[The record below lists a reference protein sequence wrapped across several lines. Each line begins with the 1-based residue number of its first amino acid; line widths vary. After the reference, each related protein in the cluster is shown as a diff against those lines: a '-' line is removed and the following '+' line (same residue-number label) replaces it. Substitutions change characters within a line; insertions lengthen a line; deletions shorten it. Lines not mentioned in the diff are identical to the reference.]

1 MTGHLYPFLRPGAT
15 TDEELTRSTVAKATE
30 SLHLRLRVLNDLGP
44 ALTACADAL
53 ATAFRNGGTL
63 FAFGNGGSSTD
74 AQSVAHLFST
84 GDPGGASNP
93 GNPGGTSNTADKG
106 GTGDSGGAQ
115 PALPALSLTG
125 DAALLTAL
133 ANDVDFDVVFAR
145 QLAALGRPGDIA
157 VALSTSGGS
166 ANVLRGL
173 EQARR
178 TGMVTVG
185 FAGSGGGRMAEENLA
200 DHLFVIPSSSVHRIQ
215 EAQTTA
221 YHVLWQLTQQA
232 LDQR

>member
-1 MTGHLYPFLRPGAT
+1 
-15 TDEELTRSTVAKATE
+15 
-30 SLHLRLRVLNDLGP
+30 VLDDLGP
-44 ALTACADAL
+44 ALTACAHAL
-53 ATAFRNGGTL
+53 AAAFRAGGTL
-63 FAFGNGGSSTD
+63 FTFGNGGSSTD
-74 AQSVAHLFST
+74 ARSVTQLYS
-84 GDPGGASNP
+84 
-93 GNPGGTSNTADKG
+93 
-106 GTGDSGGAQ
+106 SGS
-115 PALPALSLTG
+115 ALPALCLTG

-157 VALSTSGGS
+157 LALSTSGGS

-178 TGMVTVG
+178 TGLVTVG

-200 DHLFVIPSSSVHRIQ
+200 DHLFVIPSSSVHRVQ

-232 LDQR
+232 LDQT

>member
-1 MTGHLYPFLRPGAT
+1 MTGPLYPFLRPGAAT
-15 TDEELTRSTVAKATE
+15 TTEEVTRSTAAKATE

-44 ALTACADAL
+44 ALTACAHAL
-53 ATAFRNGGTL
+53 AAAFRAGGTL
-63 FAFGNGGSSTD
+63 FTFGNGGSSTD

-84 GDPGGASNP
+84 G
-93 GNPGGTSNTADKG
+93 
-106 GTGDSGGAQ
+106 TGSAL
-115 PALPALSLTG
+115 PAALPALSLTG

-145 QLAALGRPGDIA
+145 QLAALARPGDIA

-185 FAGSGGGRMAEENLA
+185 FAGSGGGRMAEEHLA

-232 LDQR
+232 LDQA

>member
-1 MTGHLYPFLRPGAT
+1 MTGHLYPFLQPGAT
-15 TDEELTRSTVAKATE
+15 TAEELTRSTVAKATE

-53 ATAFRNGGTL
+53 ATAFRAGGTL

-84 GDPGGASNP
+84 GYPGGP
-93 GNPGGTSNTADKG
+93 GDP
-106 GTGDSGGAQ
+106 GDSGSTGDPAIRGGRGGAQ
-115 PALPALSLTG
+115 PALSLTG

-157 VALSTSGGS
+157 IALSTSGGS

-185 FAGSGGGRMAEENLA
+185 LAGSGGGRMADENLA